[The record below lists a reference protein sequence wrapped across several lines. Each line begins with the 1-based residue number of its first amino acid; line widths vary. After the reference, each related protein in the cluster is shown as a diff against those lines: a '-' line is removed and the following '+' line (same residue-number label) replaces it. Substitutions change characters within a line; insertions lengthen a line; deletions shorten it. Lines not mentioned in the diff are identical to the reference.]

1 MRLLRFILSA
11 ASQKPPDMAVTEL
24 RVEVEKDELTVLD
37 GYVMA
42 TGTSKAEVI
51 RKLLKQ
57 WSDSKMHE
65 AIVICRMTR
74 VNPTDPE
81 PSRIQESV

>member
-1 MRLLRFILSA
+1 
-11 ASQKPPDMAVTEL
+11 MAMKEL
-24 RVEVEKDELTVLD
+24 RLDVDEGDLAVLD
-37 GYVMA
+37 GYVLA

-74 VNPTDPE
+74 VNPLATETHRIPE
-81 PSRIQESV
+81 GA

>member
-1 MRLLRFILSA
+1 
-11 ASQKPPDMAVTEL
+11 MAVTEL
-24 RVEVEKDELTVLD
+24 RLDVDETDMAVLD

-74 VNPTDPE
+74 VNPLATETQRIPE
-81 PSRIQESV
+81 GG

>member
-1 MRLLRFILSA
+1 MAMKELRLDVDET
-11 ASQKPPDMAVTEL
+11 DMA
-24 RVEVEKDELTVLD
+24 VLD

-42 TGTSKAEVI
+42 TGTSKDEVI

-65 AIVICRMTR
+65 AIVICRITR
-74 VNPTDPE
+74 VNPLATETQRIPE
-81 PSRIQESV
+81 GG

>member
-1 MRLLRFILSA
+1 
-11 ASQKPPDMAVTEL
+11 MAVTEL
-24 RVEVEKDELTVLD
+24 RVDVDETDMAVLG

-74 VNPTDPE
+74 VNPLATE
-81 PSRIQESV
+81 TQRIQESV